1 MDAPFASAGCRDAGV
16 RRTDDDEEDEWVFVT
31 TDARVDVRADARADA
46 ADAREDDASAPRRAS
61 VDASSAIHADVDD
74 GEDAREDD
82 VSETSDV
89 SETVESTS
97 VESESETAIRRVEDV
112 AGAPEDGFVDEA
124 VRRIRERLVDAIAAC
139 RRAIDAGAAAI
150 ETSLRRVRRLIDTM
164 TRRWKD
170 RSVLPRDVGV
180 DIVCVT
186 TAAGVI
192 FLVHK
197 KFFRFDDG
205 VFRRKDVAS
214 PGVFDR
220 GVSRRSR
227 DVDFGRYF
235 RDRSL

>member
-1 MDAPFASAGCRDAGV
+1 MDAPFASAGWRDAGV

-31 TDARVDVRADARADA
+31 TDARADVRADAREHD
-46 ADAREDDASAPRRAS
+46 ADAREDDARASTRAS
-61 VDASSAIHADVDD
+61 VDAPSSFDADADD
-74 GEDAREDD
+74 GNDARED

-97 VESESETAIRRVEDV
+97 VESESETAIRRVED
-112 AGAPEDGFVDEA
+112 AASALEDGFVDEA
-124 VRRIRERLVDAIAAC
+124 VRRIRDRLVDAIAAC
-139 RRAIDAGAAAI
+139 RRAIEAGTAAI

-197 KFFRFDDG
+197 KFFRFNDG

-235 RDRSL
+235 RDHSL